1 MQHTKLLNLFLSFLL
16 INSSLLIIYSLF
28 FPNATFLFFQQ
39 TYLEVLAI
47 ADTGGNGSLNLLTYP
62 LSLYL
67 MCTFGCIQ
75 YLRTQEIFYL
85 NFLTIL
91 WTLVLI
97 SRIISLLAIREV
109 TIDLYFFFGIHK
121 NARLLI
127 KDAKENIENW
137 LLFIDNIENLSNEDA
152 SIKLVNWLTN
162 NYKSLGIDNKTIENY
177 IENGNFA
184 MQVEGIRNYLS
195 KKS

>member
-1 MQHTKLLNLFLSFLL
+1 MQLTKLLNLFLSFLL
-16 INSSLLIIYSLF
+16 INSSLLIIYSVF

-109 TIDLYFFFGIHK
+109 TIDLYFFFGILTEFFIAPIHVYF
-121 NARLLI
+121 RSRLI
-127 KDAKENIENW
+127 K
-137 LLFIDNIENLSNEDA
+137 LS
-152 SIKLVNWLTN
+152 
-162 NYKSLGIDNKTIENY
+162 
-177 IENGNFA
+177 
-184 MQVEGIRNYLS
+184 
-195 KKS
+195 

>member
-1 MQHTKLLNLFLSFLL
+1 MQYTKLLNLFLLFLL
-16 INSSLLIIYSLF
+16 INSSLLIIYSVF

-47 ADTGGNGSLNLLTYP
+47 ADTGGNGPLNLLTYP

-91 WTLVLI
+91 WTFVLI

-109 TIDLYFFFGIHK
+109 TIDLYFFFGILTEFIIAPIHIYFRSK
-121 NARLLI
+121 LI
-127 KDAKENIENW
+127 K
-137 LLFIDNIENLSNEDA
+137 LS
-152 SIKLVNWLTN
+152 
-162 NYKSLGIDNKTIENY
+162 
-177 IENGNFA
+177 
-184 MQVEGIRNYLS
+184 
-195 KKS
+195 